1 MMQLKAAGSEHIID
15 VLDQALIA
23 LISSISM
30 PAVYKAGDWN
40 IKVTSADGYST
51 AVLSAS
57 EFIADKLHACLTAYE
72 ADTGMYEYKRVFRNE
87 FNDLWV
93 CECINES

>member
-1 MMQLKAAGSEHIID
+1 MQFKAAASEHIID

-23 LISSISM
+23 LINSIRM
-30 PAVYKAGDWN
+30 PSVYKAGDWN
-40 IKVTSADGYST
+40 IKVTSADGCST
-51 AVLSAS
+51 AVLPAP
-57 EFIADKLHACLTAYE
+57 EYIKERLHACLTAYE

-93 CECINES
+93 CECTNES